1 LDPLGGHTLF
11 HSIENPLVHQIPS
24 LVAISKP
31 RDREKDGSVRGLD
44 IGWEEERGWWMGEQ

>member
-1 LDPLGGHTLF
+1 MLF

-31 RDREKDGSVRGLD
+31 RDREKDGSVRGQRWLD
-44 IGWEEERGWWMGEQ
+44 IGWEEERSWWMGEQ